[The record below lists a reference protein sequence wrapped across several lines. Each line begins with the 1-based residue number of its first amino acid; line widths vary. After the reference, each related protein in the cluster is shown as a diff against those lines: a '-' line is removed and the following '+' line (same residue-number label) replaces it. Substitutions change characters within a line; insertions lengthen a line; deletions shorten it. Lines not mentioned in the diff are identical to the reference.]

1 MWITKSRDFMLLQLL
16 FALCFLPALCGSSA
30 QAEVMYQISETELT
44 QLETNLETLKAHNQE
59 RQKVLT
65 EQATLLNQQKETI
78 KKQAEELRRLRKEIV
93 ISKTANEETQKSLL
107 RANQSLT
114 ELEQEAKRKIR
125 VKTRQR
131 NLWIAISGGLLYAL
145 SKK

>member
-1 MWITKSRDFMLLQLL
+1 MKTKKDLSVPVLLSALL
-16 FALCFLPALCGSSA
+16 FCAFLPGLQV
-30 QAEVMYQISETELT
+30 QAETMYQISETELT

-78 KKQAEELRRLRKEIV
+78 KKQAGELRRLKKEIV

-107 RANQSLT
+107 RANQSLQQF
-114 ELEQEAKRKIR
+114 EDEAKRKIR

-131 NLWIAISGGLLYAL
+131 NLWIAISGGLLYAWI
-145 SKK
+145 KK

>member
-1 MWITKSRDFMLLQLL
+1 MWTTKRLCICLLACSLWL
-16 FALCFLPALCGSSA
+16 AAGSTL
-30 QAEVMYQISETELT
+30 QAEMMYSISESELTELENNLAT
-44 QLETNLETLKAHNQE
+44 LESHSQE

-114 ELEQEAKRKIR
+114 ELDQEAKRKIR

-131 NLWIAISGGLLYAL
+131 NLWIAICGGLLYAWI
-145 SKK
+145 KK

>member
-1 MWITKSRDFMLLQLL
+1 MKTKKDLSVPVLLSALL
-16 FALCFLPALCGSSA
+16 FCAFLPGLQV
-30 QAEVMYQISETELT
+30 QAETMYQISETELT

-65 EQATLLNQQKETI
+65 EQATLLNQQR
-78 KKQAEELRRLRKEIV
+78 EELKKLKEE
-93 ISKTANEETQKSLL
+93 ISSSKAANEQTQKSLE
-107 RANQSLT
+107 RANQSLKQF
-114 ELEQEAKRKIR
+114 EDEAKRKIR

-145 SKK
+145 VKK

>member
-1 MWITKSRDFMLLQLL
+1 MWTTKRLCICLLACSLWL
-16 FALCFLPALCGSSA
+16 AAGSTL
-30 QAEVMYQISETELT
+30 QAEMMYSISESELTELENNLAT
-44 QLETNLETLKAHNQE
+44 LESHSQE

-78 KKQAEELRRLRKEIV
+78 KKQAEELIRLRKEIV

-107 RANQSLT
+107 RANQPLKQF
-114 ELEQEAKRKIR
+114 EDEAKRKIK

-131 NLWIAISGGLLYAL
+131 NLWIAISGGLLYAWI
-145 SKK
+145 KK

>member
-1 MWITKSRDFMLLQLL
+1 MKTKKDLSVPVLLSALL
-16 FALCFLPALCGSSA
+16 FCAFLPGLQV
-30 QAEVMYQISETELT
+30 QAETMYQISETELT

-78 KKQAEELRRLRKEIV
+78 KKQASELSSLKKEIE
-93 ISKTANEETQKSLL
+93 ISKAANEETQKSLL
-107 RANQSLT
+107 RANQSL
-114 ELEQEAKRKIR
+114 QQFADEAKRKIR

-131 NLWIAISGGLLYAL
+131 NLWIAVAGSVLYAYVR
-145 SKK
+145 K